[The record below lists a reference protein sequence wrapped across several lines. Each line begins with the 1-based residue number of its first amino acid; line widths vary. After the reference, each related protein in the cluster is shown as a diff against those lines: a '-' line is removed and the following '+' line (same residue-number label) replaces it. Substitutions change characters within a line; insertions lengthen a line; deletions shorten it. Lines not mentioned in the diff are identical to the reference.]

1 MRKKKKY
8 PPVYKR
14 NYKRT
19 LDKYQE
25 VKQDELKIQTTKKGN
40 KPNKGK

>member
-8 PPVYKR
+8 TRVYKI

-19 LDKYQE
+19 PNKYQE
-25 VKQDELKIQTTKKGN
+25 AKQDELKIQTIKKGN
-40 KPNKGK
+40 KPNKG